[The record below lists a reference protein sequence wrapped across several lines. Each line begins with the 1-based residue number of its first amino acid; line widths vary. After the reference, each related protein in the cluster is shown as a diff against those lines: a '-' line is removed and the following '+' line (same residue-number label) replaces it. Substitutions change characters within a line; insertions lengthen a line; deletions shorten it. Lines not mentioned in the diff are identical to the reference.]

1 MKPILKYA
9 LLAVVLASLAIGAIL
24 AQRSSL
30 ILPGADKKPEK
41 LEAPLK
47 GLVKVRSEGGSVEEY
62 AKAHGIPYED
72 GKVRVVIELID
83 EQTEVP
89 QGYGLMVEA
98 RYKNM
103 VQALVPAENLEELAK
118 DPAVKL
124 VRTPRPALAAE

>member
-62 AKAHGIPYED
+62 AKAL
-72 GKVRVVIELID
+72 LINCRHH
-83 EQTEVP
+83 E
-89 QGYGLMVEA
+89 
-98 RYKNM
+98 KNCFH
-103 VQALVPAENLEELAK
+103 V
-118 DPAVKL
+118 
-124 VRTPRPALAAE
+124 TW